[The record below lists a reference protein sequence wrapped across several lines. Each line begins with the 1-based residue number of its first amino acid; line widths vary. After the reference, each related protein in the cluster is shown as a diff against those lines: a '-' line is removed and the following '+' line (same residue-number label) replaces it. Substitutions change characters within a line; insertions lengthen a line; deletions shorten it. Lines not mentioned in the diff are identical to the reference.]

1 MSMSY
6 SVERTTQST
15 IQPRNIN
22 IRKSHESKSYSSSS
36 SSQSRSAGGGGA
48 GGGMSLRM
56 AVAALGGGGGS
67 ISGAVREVAANPTAV
82 IAQREREKR
91 DLQELNDRFASYIE
105 RVRFLEAD
113 NKRLQSIID
122 VLKVKFEKLEET
134 LKEMYEAELEQA
146 RKTIDETTKAK
157 AEVELK
163 VARLEEELADYRRRY
178 EDEAREHAITKAN
191 IPKLEKAISERDAQ
205 IDFLTKNV
213 DALERELARLK
224 GEIARLQ
231 RDLSDAKTAADAEI
245 VARIELESMVQSK
258 DDEINFLKNM
268 YEEKIRQLM
277 DLNFDSEDYR
287 AMFSNELALALRDI
301 RAEYDAILEAQKG
314 ADNDSWYKAK
324 FNEMMMTSQRSGNEL
339 AGAKDEVKKARAKY
353 AELQKEI
360 MALRAHN
367 AALEERIAAL
377 EAELDEQAKLHR
389 LAIDERDAEIEK
401 LRAQLAAQ
409 ILELK
414 ELMDSK
420 LALDAEIATYR
431 RLLQGEESRLKEH
444 LAGGGAAGGGGGGMV
459 MQSSSSSASASAG
472 GASQQVTVTRSEMSA
487 KTTYQRSAKGPISI
501 TECSPDGKFLV
512 LENTNKS
519 KDQNLDGWLIRR
531 KVDNTPEMIFNFP
544 KGFVLKSGK
553 AVKVWARAGGGV
565 HKPPEEIVW
574 NEAENWGVGSN
585 IVTTLYSD
593 KQEEKATHIQKT
605 IYETA

>member
-1 MSMSY
+1 MASVQY

-22 IRKSHESKSYSSSS
+22 IRKSHETSSRSYSSSS
-36 SSQSRSAGGGGA
+36 SSASQSRGGGGGA

-163 VARLEEELADYRRRY
+163 VARLEEELADYKRRY

-367 AALEERIAAL
+367 AALEERILAL

-444 LAGGGAAGGGGGGMV
+444 MANGGGGGGMV
-459 MQSSSSSASASAG
+459 VQSASSSASASAG

-501 TECSPDGKFLV
+501 TECSPDGKYIV

-519 KDQNLDGWLIRR
+519 KDQALDGWMIKR
-531 KVDNTPEMIFNFP
+531 KVDNAAEMNFNFP

-553 AVKVWARAGGGV
+553 AVKVWARSGGGV

-574 NEAENWGVGSN
+574 NEAENWGIGSN
-585 IVTTLYSD
+585 IVTTLYSE
-593 KQEEKATHIQKT
+593 KAEEKATHIQKT
-605 IYETA
+605 VYETA

>member
-1 MSMSY
+1 MSMQY
-6 SVERTTQST
+6 SIERTTQST
-15 IQPRNIN
+15 IQPRSIN
-22 IRKSHESKSYSSSS
+22 IRKGHE
-36 SSQSRSAGGGGA
+36 SRSAAG

-56 AVAALGGGGGS
+56 AVAALGGSGGS

-82 IAQREREKR
+82 IQQREREKR

-163 VARLEEELADYRRRY
+163 VARLEEELADYKRRY
-178 EDEAREHAITKAN
+178 EDEAREHAITKEN
-191 IPKLEKAISERDAQ
+191 IPKLERAISERDAQ

-324 FNEMMMTSQRSGNEL
+324 FNEMMLTSQRSGNEL

-360 MALRAHN
+360 MQLRAQN
-367 AALEERIAAL
+367 AALEERVAAL

-389 LAIDERDAEIEK
+389 MAIDERDAEIEK

-444 LAGGGAAGGGGGGMV
+444 IAGGGMIVQNSA
-459 MQSSSSSASASAG
+459 SSSSASAG
-472 GASQQVTVTRSEMSA
+472 GASQQVIREMTSEMQSA
-487 KTTYQRSAKGPISI
+487 SGGLGGSMSGGSMMSSGMSGGISGGM
-501 TECSPDGKFLV
+501 S
-512 LENTNKS
+512 
-519 KDQNLDGWLIRR
+519 
-531 KVDNTPEMIFNFP
+531 M
-544 KGFVLKSGK
+544 
-553 AVKVWARAGGGV
+553 GGG
-565 HKPPEEIVW
+565 
-574 NEAENWGVGSN
+574 GGGSSSSSSS
-585 IVTTLYSD
+585 YSYS
-593 KQEEKATHIQKT
+593 KKTVSSTVIQ
-605 IYETA
+605 

>member
-1 MSMSY
+1 MSMQY
-6 SVERTTQST
+6 SIERTTQST
-15 IQPRNIN
+15 IQPRSIN
-22 IRKSHESKSYSSSS
+22 IRKGHESSRSYSMAS
-36 SSQSRSAGGGGA
+36 SSQSRSAA
-48 GGGMSLRM
+48 GGSGMSLRM
-56 AVAALGGGGGS
+56 AVAALGGSGGS

-82 IAQREREKR
+82 IQQREREKR

-163 VARLEEELADYRRRY
+163 VARLEEELADYKRRY
-178 EDEAREHAITKAN
+178 EDEAREHAITKEN
-191 IPKLEKAISERDAQ
+191 IPKLERAISERDAQ

-324 FNEMMMTSQRSGNEL
+324 FNEMMLTSQRSGNEL

-360 MALRAHN
+360 MQLRAQN
-367 AALEERIAAL
+367 AALEERVAAL

-389 LAIDERDAEIEK
+389 MAIDERDAEIEK

-444 LAGGGAAGGGGGGMV
+444 IAGGGMIVQNSA
-459 MQSSSSSASASAG
+459 SSSSASAG

-501 TECSPDGKFLV
+501 TECSPDGKYIV

-519 KDQNLDGWLIRR
+519 KSGNKDQLLDGWLIKR
-531 KVDNTPEMIFNFP
+531 KVDQSHELIFAFP
-544 KGFVLKSGK
+544 KGFVLKGGK
-553 AVKVWARAGGGV
+553 GVKVWARAAGGV
-565 HKPPEEIVW
+565 HAPPNELVW
-574 NEAENWGVGSN
+574 NEEENWGVGSN
-585 IVTTLYSD
+585 IVTTLFSD
-593 KQEEKATHIQKT
+593 KQEEKATHIQRT
-605 IYETA
+605 VYETA

>member
-1 MSMSY
+1 MSVSY
-6 SVERTTQST
+6 SIERTTQST
-15 IQPRNIN
+15 IQPRTIN
-22 IRKSHESKSYSSSS
+22 IRKSHES
-36 SSQSRSAGGGGA
+36 RGGAGGA

-163 VARLEEELADYRRRY
+163 VARLEEELADYKRRY

-444 LAGGGAAGGGGGGMV
+444 LAGGGGGMV
-459 MQSSSSSASASAG
+459 VQSSASSASASAG
-472 GASQQVTVTRSEMSA
+472 GASQQVIREMHSEMQSSAGGMGGGSMMVGGGSMSVSGGGSMSSGGGSSSSSSSYSYSKKTVTSS
-487 KTTYQRSAKGPISI
+487 S
-501 TECSPDGKFLV
+501 V
-512 LENTNKS
+512 
-519 KDQNLDGWLIRR
+519 
-531 KVDNTPEMIFNFP
+531 
-544 KGFVLKSGK
+544 
-553 AVKVWARAGGGV
+553 
-565 HKPPEEIVW
+565 
-574 NEAENWGVGSN
+574 
-585 IVTTLYSD
+585 
-593 KQEEKATHIQKT
+593 IQ
-605 IYETA
+605 

>member
-1 MSMSY
+1 MSVSY

-22 IRKSHESKSYSSSS
+22 IRKSHES
-36 SSQSRSAGGGGA
+36 RSGGGA
-48 GGGMSLRM
+48 SGGMSLRM

-67 ISGAVREVAANPTAV
+67 ISGAVRSVAANPTAV

-134 LKEMYEAELEQA
+134 LKEMYEAELDQA

-339 AGAKDEVKKARAKY
+339 ANSKDEVRKARAKY
-353 AELQKEI
+353 SELQKEI
-360 MALRAHN
+360 MGLRAHN
-367 AALEERIAAL
+367 AALEERILAL
-377 EAELDEQAKLHR
+377 EAELDEQAKMHR

-444 LAGGGAAGGGGGGMV
+444 MSSGGIISGGGGGGAGGMSV
-459 MQSSSSSASASAG
+459 QSSSSSASASAG
-472 GASQQVTVTRSEMSA
+472 GASQQAIREMSSEMQSSA
-487 KTTYQRSAKGPISI
+487 GGMGGGSMTVGGGSM
-501 TECSPDGKFLV
+501 
-512 LENTNKS
+512 N
-519 KDQNLDGWLIRR
+519 
-531 KVDNTPEMIFNFP
+531 
-544 KGFVLKSGK
+544 
-553 AVKVWARAGGGV
+553 GGGV
-565 HKPPEEIVW
+565 SMS
-574 NEAENWGVGSN
+574 GGGGGGSSSSSS
-585 IVTTLYSD
+585 YSYS
-593 KQEEKATHIQKT
+593 QKT
-605 IYETA
+605 VSSSSVIQ

>member
-1 MSMSY
+1 MSVSY
-6 SVERTTQST
+6 SIERTTQST

-22 IRKSHESKSYSSSS
+22 IRKSHESSSSSRTYSSSS
-36 SSQSRSAGGGGA
+36 SASQSRGGGGA

-163 VARLEEELADYRRRY
+163 VARLEEELADYKRRY

-444 LAGGGAAGGGGGGMV
+444 MAGGGGGMV
-459 MQSSSSSASASAG
+459 VQSSSSSASASAG

-487 KTTYQRSAKGPISI
+487 KTTYQRSAKGPVSI
-501 TECSPDGKFLV
+501 TECSPDGKYIV

-519 KDQNLDGWLIRR
+519 KDQNLDGWMIKR
-531 KVDNTPEMIFNFP
+531 KVDNAAEMVFSFP

-553 AVKVWARAGGGV
+553 SVRIFARGSGAV
-565 HKPPEEIVW
+565 HNPPENLVW

-585 IVTTLYSD
+585 IVTTLYSE

>member
-1 MSMSY
+1 MSVSY
-6 SVERTTQST
+6 SIERTSQST
-15 IQPRNIN
+15 IQPRAIN
-22 IRKSHESKSYSSSS
+22 IRKSH
-36 SSQSRSAGGGGA
+36 QSMSGGG
-48 GGGMSLRM
+48 GGGMSLKM
-56 AVAALGGGGGS
+56 AVAALGGSGGS

-163 VARLEEELADYRRRY
+163 VARLEEELADYKRRY
-178 EDEAREHAITKAN
+178 EDEAREHALTKAN

-444 LAGGGAAGGGGGGMV
+444 MAGGGGMV
-459 MQSSSSSASASAG
+459 VQSSSSSASASAG

-501 TECSPDGKFLV
+501 TECSPDGKYIV

-519 KDQNLDGWLIRR
+519 KDQNLDGWMIKR
-531 KVDNTPEMIFNFP
+531 KVDNTPEMNFNFP

-553 AVKVWARAGGGV
+553 AVKVWARASGGV

>member
-1 MSMSY
+1 MSLSY
-6 SVERTTQST
+6 SIERTSQST
-15 IQPRNIN
+15 IKPREIS
-22 IRKSHESKSYSSSS
+22 IRKSHESRN
-36 SSQSRSAGGGGA
+36 Q

-56 AVAALGGGGGS
+56 AVAALGGSGGT
-67 ISGAVREVAANPTAV
+67 ISGAVREVASNPTAV
-82 IAQREREKR
+82 IAQREKEKR

-122 VLKVKFEKLEET
+122 TLKVKFEKLEET

-163 VARLEEELADYRRRY
+163 VARLEEELADYKRRY
-178 EDEAREHAITKAN
+178 EDEAREHAITKEN

-360 MALRAHN
+360 MSLRAKN

-377 EAELDEQAKLHR
+377 EAELDEQAKIHR
-389 LAIDERDAEIEK
+389 VGIDERDSEIEK

-431 RLLQGEESRLKEH
+431 RLLQGEESRQREFL
-444 LAGGGAAGGGGGGMV
+444 AGGGGGGGGGSMSV
-459 MQSSSSSASASAG
+459 QSSASSASASAG

-501 TECSPDGKFLV
+501 TECSPDGKYII

-519 KDQNLDGWLIRR
+519 KDQNLDGWLIKR
-531 KVDNTPEMIFNFP
+531 KVDQLGEMIFNFP

-553 AVKVWARAGGGV
+553 AVKVWARASGGT
-565 HKPPEEIVW
+565 HRPPDEIVW
-574 NEAENWGVGSN
+574 NEEENWGVGSN

-593 KQEEKATHIQKT
+593 KSEEKATHIQKT
-605 IYETA
+605 VYETA

>member
-1 MSMSY
+1 MSY

-22 IRKSHESKSYSSSS
+22 IRKSHE
-36 SSQSRSAGGGGA
+36 SRSAGGGGA

>member
-1 MSMSY
+1 M
-6 SVERTTQST
+6 
-15 IQPRNIN
+15 
-22 IRKSHESKSYSSSS
+22 
-36 SSQSRSAGGGGA
+36 G
-48 GGGMSLRM
+48 
-56 AVAALGGGGGS
+56 
-67 ISGAVREVAANPTAV
+67 
-82 IAQREREKR
+82 
-91 DLQELNDRFASYIE
+91 
-105 RVRFLEAD
+105 
-113 NKRLQSIID
+113 
-122 VLKVKFEKLEET
+122 
-134 LKEMYEAELEQA
+134 YEAELEQA

-163 VARLEEELADYRRRY
+163 VARLEEELADYKRRY

-401 LRAQLAAQ
+401 LRAQLAANLGTQRAHGQQ
-409 ILELK
+409 I
-414 ELMDSK
+414 
-420 LALDAEIATYR
+420 
-431 RLLQGEESRLKEH
+431 
-444 LAGGGAAGGGGGGMV
+444 
-459 MQSSSSSASASAG
+459 
-472 GASQQVTVTRSEMSA
+472 
-487 KTTYQRSAKGPISI
+487 
-501 TECSPDGKFLV
+501 
-512 LENTNKS
+512 
-519 KDQNLDGWLIRR
+519 
-531 KVDNTPEMIFNFP
+531 
-544 KGFVLKSGK
+544 
-553 AVKVWARAGGGV
+553 
-565 HKPPEEIVW
+565 
-574 NEAENWGVGSN
+574 GS
-585 IVTTLYSD
+585 
-593 KQEEKATHIQKT
+593 
-605 IYETA
+605 

>member
-1 MSMSY
+1 M
-6 SVERTTQST
+6 
-15 IQPRNIN
+15 
-22 IRKSHESKSYSSSS
+22 
-36 SSQSRSAGGGGA
+36 GGGGGG

-56 AVAALGGGGGS
+56 AVAALGGGGGG
-67 ISGAVREVAANPTAV
+67 ISGAVREVASNPTAV
-82 IAQREREKR
+82 IAQREKEKR

-163 VARLEEELADYRRRY
+163 VARLEEELADYKRRY
-178 EDEAREHAITKAN
+178 EDEAREHALTKAN

-213 DALERELARLK
+213 DALEREL
-224 GEIARLQ
+224 ARLQ

-367 AALEERIAAL
+367 AALGERIAAL
-377 EAELDEQAKLHR
+377 EAELDEQAKLDR
-389 LAIDERDAEIEK
+389 MAIDERDAEIEK

-444 LAGGGAAGGGGGGMV
+444 LAGGGAAGGGGGMV

-472 GASQQVTVTRSEMSA
+472 GASQQEP
-487 KTTYQRSAKGPISI
+487 KT
-501 TECSPDGKFLV
+501 
-512 LENTNKS
+512 
-519 KDQNLDGWLIRR
+519 
-531 KVDNTPEMIFNFP
+531 
-544 KGFVLKSGK
+544 
-553 AVKVWARAGGGV
+553 
-565 HKPPEEIVW
+565 
-574 NEAENWGVGSN
+574 
-585 IVTTLYSD
+585 
-593 KQEEKATHIQKT
+593 
-605 IYETA
+605 

>member
-1 MSMSY
+1 MSY

-22 IRKSHESKSYSSSS
+22 IRKSHE
-36 SSQSRSAGGGGA
+36 SRSAGGGGA

-444 LAGGGAAGGGGGGMV
+444 LAGGGAAGGGGMV